1 MGLRVI
7 TGPMFSGKTEYLI
20 SLMNRELIARR
31 KVQFFVPERD
41 NRHGR
46 GVVKSNGGVTITG
59 VIPAVVKTAFEI
71 HQKVKHLTDLV
82 CIDEAQ
88 FFEEDIVHRVC
99 LLISGGFNV
108 AVSGLNLT
116 ASGEAF
122 GSMPML
128 MAMATEP
135 IVQCQAVCTAEDP
148 RSGLCG
154 KPATRTWR
162 SPNAGKEKIVIGG
175 SEIYQA
181 RCLSCWSK

>member
-41 NRHGR
+41 TRN
-46 GVVKSNGGVTITG
+46 GVGYVKSNGGVTISG
-59 VIPAVVKTAFEI
+59 VVPVAVKSSLEI
-71 HQKVKHLTDLV
+71 HQKIDQLTDLI

-88 FFEEDIVHRVC
+88 FFDDDIVSRVTK
-99 LLISGGFNV
+99 LIASGFNV
-108 AVSGLNLT
+108 SVSGLNLT
-116 ASGEAF
+116 ASGEGF

-135 IVQCQAVCTAEDP
+135 IVMCQAVCTAENKL
-148 RSGLCG
+148 RVLCG

-162 SPNAGKEKIVIGG
+162 SPTVGKEKIVIGG
-175 SEIYQA
+175 SDIYQA
-181 RCLSCWSK
+181 RCLECWAK

>member
-41 NRHGR
+41 DRHGR
-46 GVVKSNGGVTITG
+46 GVVKSNGGVTIAE
-59 VIPAVVKTAFEI
+59 VIPVVVKTAFEI
-71 HQKVKHLTDLV
+71 HQKVDRLTDLV
-82 CIDEAQ
+82 CIDESQ
-88 FFEEDIVHRVC
+88 FFEDDIVHRVNV
-99 LLISGGFNV
+99 LMLGGFNV

-116 ASGEAF
+116 ASGDPF

-135 IVQCQAVCTAEDP
+135 IVQCQAVCTREDP
-148 RSGLCG
+148 HYGLCG

-181 RCLSCWSK
+181 RCFACWTK